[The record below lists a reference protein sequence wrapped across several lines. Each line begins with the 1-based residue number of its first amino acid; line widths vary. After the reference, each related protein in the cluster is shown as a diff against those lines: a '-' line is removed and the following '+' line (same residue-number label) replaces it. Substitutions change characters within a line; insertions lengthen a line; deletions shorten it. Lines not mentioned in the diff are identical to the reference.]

1 MQFLL
6 MRRVTEP
13 LNAALAAISLVHL
26 DSAADKPREY
36 WQERS
41 TGEVLGVLN
50 LVNAWHAL
58 LRYKLGEL
66 LPEQHIRPFQVQDL
80 LDWVSYQLEL
90 TNPLRAEKN
99 LMVEA
104 SQESLQEALLLLYS
118 AVYTLGPN
126 VHLVV
131 QNIDNGVWF
140 RVRYARTGKG
150 CPASLDDLLEQLD
163 GNWRLEDTAFE
174 LRTAADF
181 ITLSGSQLH
190 LQGTE
195 QFCEMAFFVYAVGK
209 RPPEPLKRTEISEPP
224 PITASAEEAILS
236 SIAAITDD
244 ATKPLPPAT
253 RAALSRPTPAATAG
267 TEPPNEAGGRAS
279 GLPTDNTSPDL
290 VAGSPADSPDEAGV
304 AAHSTPEGIAS
315 KPQAETALGEVD
327 TGEAAST
334 AEGIATPTG
343 DDQPAAGSPQAS
355 SDSAADGTGLDTGPD
370 TGPSL
375 PEAPDSTSPKP
386 SSTAS

>member
-6 MRRVTEP
+6 MSRVTEP

-26 DSAADKPREY
+26 ENAADKPREY

-58 LRYKLGEL
+58 IRFKLGEL

-104 SQESLQEALLLLYS
+104 SQESLQEALLMLYS

-131 QNIDNGVWF
+131 QNVDNGVWF
-140 RVRYARTGKG
+140 RVRYARTGKD
-150 CPASLDDLLEQLD
+150 CPNSLDELLATLD

-181 ITLSGSQLH
+181 IALSGSKLH
-190 LQGTE
+190 IQGTE

-209 RPPEPLKRTEISEPP
+209 RPPEPFKRTEISAPP
-224 PITASAEEAILS
+224 PIDTGDALIS
-236 SIAAITDD
+236 SVIRAPSDD
-244 ATKPLPPAT
+244 ATKPLPMTFRMTPSKT
-253 RAALSRPTPAATAG
+253 LSTTKASDQ
-267 TEPPNEAGGRAS
+267 TEPPAPTEKITRDKTTPDTAAAS
-279 GLPTDNTSPDL
+279 ALAAPTPSTPASASKEETPQSNVGTSESNSDRD
-290 VAGSPADSPDEAGV
+290 ARTASPARDSEATTDE
-304 AAHSTPEGIAS
+304 
-315 KPQAETALGEVD
+315 
-327 TGEAAST
+327 
-334 AEGIATPTG
+334 
-343 DDQPAAGSPQAS
+343 
-355 SDSAADGTGLDTGPD
+355 SAAD
-370 TGPSL
+370 
-375 PEAPDSTSPKP
+375 ASPKAPEPPPPPP
-386 SSTAS
+386 SPPSP